1 MFEPQHDRS
10 LNRNLNRN
18 LTAAAYLLTMQ
29 TAAVRTA
36 AVYSVQNNA
45 KRTYQR
51 QWLGSLRA
59 PTALIVGALKPE
71 ARQTNHAIAVLM
83 IGSNM

>member
-10 LNRNLNRN
+10 LARN

-36 AVYSVQNNA
+36 AVYSVQKNV
-45 KRTYQR
+45 KRTYKR

-59 PTALIVGALKPE
+59 PTASIVGALKPE
-71 ARQTNHAIAVLM
+71 ARQTNHAIVVHV
-83 IGSNM
+83 